1 MLRTTGWLLLASL
14 ASVTACTQGA
24 SPPPLQPTDAL
35 APDLSVQASGCA
47 TPKFT
52 VVLVPTSGLSFNGVL
67 SGDLEGTVTLL
78 FDPGSFKFAGVT
90 FANSGTAH
98 WEISGGVLPGLGA
111 FDTEFNNRNLLV
123 DRPGSPATLFE
134 NIGTHRAAGGVD
146 KANLTYKGTFTVMPT
161 QEAIHEYQGVV
172 CL

>member
-111 FDTEFNNRNLLV
+111 FYTEFNNRN
-123 DRPGSPATLFE
+123 RGS
-134 NIGTHRAAGGVD
+134 
-146 KANLTYKGTFTVMPT
+146 
-161 QEAIHEYQGVV
+161 
-172 CL
+172 